1 MSRGT
6 LNCKIIK
13 EIAVLKEGGN
23 GWKKELNIV
32 SWHGKQPKYDIRWW
46 SPCKKEVGKGMT
58 LTSEELHV
66 LKEVI
71 PSLPENIYVM

>member
-1 MSRGT
+1 MRT
-6 LNCKIIK
+6 KKNFEVIK
-13 EIAVLKEGGN
+13 EIAVLKEGNN
-23 GWKKELNIV
+23 GWKKELNLV
-32 SWHGKQPKYDIRWW
+32 SWHGKKPKYDIRWW

-58 LTSEELHV
+58 LTSEEIHV